1 MEEKCL
7 NVRLIKNLIERK
19 NDFKIGEKEEF
30 FYRND
35 YGNVW
40 KLVLRREEESSK
52 RRLRPAPKAP
62 AAGPGGSA
70 HPFGVLP

>member
-1 MEEKCL
+1 MGENIL
-7 NVRLIKNLIERK
+7 NVKLIKKLIERK

-40 KLVLRREEESSK
+40 KLVLRREDMIN
-52 RRLRPAPKAP
+52 L
-62 AAGPGGSA
+62 
-70 HPFGVLP
+70 